1 MLLPLQVFLQSVFR
15 IRPKCITEVP
25 AAPSLA
31 PSVAPSVAHAVAHA
45 VASPLSLC
53 GYTFNPLH
61 FKQGENIIKLDTRRF
76 AIE

>member
-15 IRPKCITEVP
+15 IRPKCITEVS
-25 AAPSLA
+25 AA